1 MEGAVYIEFLHP
13 ECMEEDGRTAVKDIE
28 VTVVH
33 ELLHL
38 RFFYCL
44 PNHEKDEFL
53 PHVEQAIET
62 TAIAMVAAK
71 RGVSIK
77 EIV

>member
-13 ECMEEDGRTAVKDIE
+13 EALEDEGRTAVRDIE

-44 PNHEKDEFL
+44 PSHEVDEFL

-71 RGVSIK
+71 RNVSIK